1 MCRKI
6 FATQDARQ
14 FILSHVIVWTSMH
27 PSPTLNMPPPFTY
40 QVISGY
46 CTVPRA
52 IQITSSTVS
61 VQALYARIARY
72 KIRDGRMQD
81 VERNT
86 NASNASNASMRKS
99 PPELTAPQP
108 SLVTRSRAHEHKRT
122 KVYKNALNAL
132 PIWSDRSKSSDAFL
146 KKKRRTPGQCA
157 QAQFKANADQAF

>member
-1 MCRKI
+1 MHDNLFYLTRSRGLQCISHPPCMC
-6 FATQDARQ
+6 
-14 FILSHVIVWTSMH
+14 
-27 PSPTLNMPPPFTY
+27 PPPFTY

-86 NASNASNASMRKS
+86 NASNASNASISKS
-99 PPELTAPQP
+99 PPKLTAPQP

-122 KVYKNALNAL
+122 KVYENALKWAVSPRGAIRRARTSLNGTTRRPQWRTTRSMP
-132 PIWSDRSKSSDAFL
+132 PISRPMPSISWTR
-146 KKKRRTPGQCA
+146 
-157 QAQFKANADQAF
+157 